1 MAVSNCAQLAPEKA
15 ESIMFGP
22 ATEKAFSLTW
32 SAAMQIYRHKRKFSD
47 QKKVQLPQ
55 TGLEHQQG
63 RRFTVL
69 GHQYGGRD
77 VVLKRSIERFH
88 SRGQQLC
95 KFIGSQKSGSTAAG
109 LV

>member
-1 MAVSNCAQLAPEKA
+1 MSSILTWSSEFFFLAFCYQDSPSFKLDVAVSNCAQLAPEKA

-47 QKKVQLPQ
+47 QKKFQLPQ

-63 RRFTVL
+63 RRLTVWDTNMA
-69 GHQYGGRD
+69 D
-77 VVLKRSIERFH
+77 VTS
-88 SRGQQLC
+88 C
-95 KFIGSQKSGSTAAG
+95 
-109 LV
+109 